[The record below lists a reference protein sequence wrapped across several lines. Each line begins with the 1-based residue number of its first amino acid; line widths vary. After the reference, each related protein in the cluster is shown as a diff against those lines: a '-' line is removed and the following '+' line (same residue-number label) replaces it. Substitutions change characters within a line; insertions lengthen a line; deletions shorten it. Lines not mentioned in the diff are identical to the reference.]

1 MDATRIS
8 DGKLVLMKYVK
19 SESLEVKIAT
29 LLSSEELRKDPRN
42 HCVPVLDVLTDPQDP
57 TMSFLVMPFLRYI
70 DDPEFDTVG
79 SILECIDQLLQ
90 VSSFFVF
97 ARLVVSR
104 MALALGSRVHT

>member
-19 SESLEVKIAT
+19 SESLEAKIAT
-29 LLSSEELRKDPRN
+29 LLSSEELREDPRN

-79 SILECIDQLLQ
+79 SISGVQ
-90 VSSFFVF
+90 
-97 ARLVVSR
+97 
-104 MALALGSRVHT
+104 